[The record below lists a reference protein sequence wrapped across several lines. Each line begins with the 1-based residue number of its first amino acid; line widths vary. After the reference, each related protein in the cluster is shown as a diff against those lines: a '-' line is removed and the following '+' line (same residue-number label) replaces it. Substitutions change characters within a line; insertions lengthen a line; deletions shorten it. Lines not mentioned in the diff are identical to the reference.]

1 MAKLNFWREWGFGR
15 RFSTAPYYTSLEQL
29 PCQILL
35 LNSYFKVLKHIG
47 PIAGMP
53 PYIILY
59 FIGTIDDPG
68 RKMKWQQIQGE
79 IAQEYDVIK
88 NIMQTLNLFKGGH
101 YDSQVILIFHI
112 YLVNYLA

>member
-35 LNSYFKVLKHIG
+35 LNSYSKVLKQIR

-53 PYIILY
+53 PYIIIY
-59 FIGTIDDPG
+59 YIGTIDDPG

-101 YDSQVILIFHI
+101 YDSQVILKVH
-112 YLVNYLA
+112 L